1 MLKKIIPLH
10 KFNYRTYITQTEFI
24 DKIQNFTMYNLK
36 YVDSFELKINNPKK
50 LNIFNNFIYEGSL
63 WFSKNN
69 MRINKRFEN
78 NDVNFLFDEISLF
91 INKEIKL

>member
-1 MLKKIIPLH
+1 MS
-10 KFNYRTYITQTEFI
+10 QVEFI
-24 DKIQNFTMYNLK
+24 DKINNFTRNNLK
-36 YVDSFELKINNPKK
+36 YIDSFELKITNPKN
-50 LNIFNNFIYEGSL
+50 LNLFNNFIYEGSL

-78 NDVNFLFDEISLF
+78 DDVNFLFDEISLF